1 KVKGLPADRPAHLTT
16 RQAAAH
22 CHVSIPPPRRW
33 LRARGLPA
41 HLTPRRHPRHA
52 PLTTRR
58 APAHCHV
65 SIPTLRRW
73 IRAGDLRAHLTPG
86 GHRRI
91 DLDEFQRFLRAPNR
105 PAYPDDAARRT
116 RLLVV
121 DDEPLVVSMLVD
133 LLSDGAYAIE
143 TATGGYEALVKV
155 GTFRPAVIILDGVL
169 PDLDGIEACRC
180 LRRIRETS
188 DIRILGVTGHPAMVP
203 LLLGAGA
210 DACVTKPLD
219 PEVVCRELDRL
230 A

>member
-1 KVKGLPADRPAHLTT
+1 MQKVNASSAGRP
-16 RQAAAH
+16 
-22 CHVSIPPPRRW
+22 
-33 LRARGLPA
+33 
-41 HLTPRRHPRHA
+41 A
-52 PLTTRR
+52 PLTTRP
-58 APAHCHV
+58 AAAHCHV

-73 IRAGDLRAHLTPG
+73 IRAGELRAHLTPG

-91 DLDEFQRFLRAPNR
+91 DLDEFQRFLRAQNR
-105 PAYPDDAARRT
+105 PAYPTGAAPRM

-133 LLSDGAYAIE
+133 LLSDGPYTIE

-155 GTFRPAVIILDGVL
+155 GTFRPSVIILDGVL

-219 PEVVCRELDRL
+219 PDVVCRELARL
-230 A
+230 AAGTRVSHSLTGREG